1 MKVFI
6 SWSGDQSK
14 GVADTIRKWLPGVLQ
29 AVRPYF
35 SPDDVAKGSR
45 WGTEISKELE
55 ASKIGL
61 LILTPSNI
69 QAPWLLFEAGA
80 LAKNLEKSKVCPLL
94 FGLEPTDVSGPI
106 VQFQSAKF
114 EKPEMHRVVKMIN
127 SELGDGGLAS
137 DVLDQVFDMWWPK
150 LEADI
155 SKHLKESSSEPEDYR
170 TDRDLLEEVLT
181 ISRSISRL
189 QSRDLDRNGR
199 SRVTES
205 AIVDLAVNFTRIVE
219 RVLRIGDPEL
229 MSLCEAH
236 LRPLMFI
243 SSRNVPRSSRLMAE
257 LREAELLLARGRHV
271 PFPPSEV
278 DEEDE
283 GDNEEIPH

>member
-1 MKVFI
+1 MK
-6 SWSGDQSK
+6 
-14 GVADTIRKWLPGVLQ
+14 L
-29 AVRPYF
+29 
-35 SPDDVAKGSR
+35 
-45 WGTEISKELE
+45 
-55 ASKIGL
+55 
-61 LILTPSNI
+61 
-69 QAPWLLFEAGA
+69 GA
-80 LAKNLEKSKVCPLL
+80 
-94 FGLEPTDVSGPI
+94 
-106 VQFQSAKF
+106 
-114 EKPEMHRVVKMIN
+114 
-127 SELGDGGLAS
+127 
-137 DVLDQVFDMWWPK
+137 QVMFDMWWPK